1 MYPKHREDGTLI
13 FPGYDDF
20 RPNLTPRE
28 IFEQGAMDGTYW
40 RSLKSLLTGKN
51 LEDWHKKYPFLH
63 DLSDDIMTRP
73 IDRVDPKLNRYKVHA
88 SLKYEEWVK
97 YGWIKLPDEYGW
109 IQWYCEFYN
118 GRRIKDIDEYQ
129 IKRWMGVASAK
140 SGRFRKN
147 LIRQIYDIG
156 KKYDDITVSPV
167 IRQGLHH
174 WAYVLTE
181 QDYKQGVKELL
192 EKRKNEEKK
201 SKKTSK
207 KPNKKSSKKQK
218 TSSKKKKSQKR

>member
-1 MYPKHREDGTLI
+1 MYPKRRPDGTLI
-13 FPGYDDF
+13 FPDHLEFTPD
-20 RPNLTPRE
+20 LSPRE
-28 IFEQGAMDGTYW
+28 IFEQGAMSGTYW
-40 RSLKSLLTGKN
+40 RPLKSLVTGKN
-51 LEDWHKKYPFLH
+51 LKDWHKKYPFLK
-63 DLSDDIMTRP
+63 DLPNDIMIRP
-73 IDRVDPKLNRYKVHA
+73 IDQADPKLNRYKVHA

-118 GRRIKDIDEYQ
+118 GRRIPDVDSYQ

-147 LIRQIYDIG
+147 LIRQIYDA
-156 KKYDDITVSPV
+156 KKSWDDISVSPV

-174 WAYVLTE
+174 WGYVLTE

-192 EKRKNEEKK
+192 EKRK
-201 SKKTSK
+201 TSK
-207 KPNKKSSKKQK
+207 KKSKKSSKKK
-218 TSSKKKKSQKR
+218 TSRKKTSRKK